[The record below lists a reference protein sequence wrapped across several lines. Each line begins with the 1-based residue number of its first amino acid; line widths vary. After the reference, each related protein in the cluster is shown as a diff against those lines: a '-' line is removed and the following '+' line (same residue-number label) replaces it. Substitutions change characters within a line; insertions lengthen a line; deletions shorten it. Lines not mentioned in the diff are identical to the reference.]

1 MEHQALAVP
10 PLQLDQ
16 IATPAPEGIHRTA
29 KGILAQPLLH

>member
-16 IATPAPEGIHRTA
+16 IATLAPEGVHRTA
-29 KGILAQPLLH
+29 KRILAQPLLH